1 VSVYRVP
8 SSEPLSYIDTL
19 SLSLSLS
26 PVLSTQMRMTMAII
40 KGLNAICYLDS
51 SLARA
56 DLGKSLNFK
65 IISKR

>member
-1 VSVYRVP
+1 MNK
-8 SSEPLSYIDTL
+8 LA
-19 SLSLSLS
+19 SLSAPHSLS
-26 PVLSTQMRMTMAII
+26 KSLALSTQMHKTMAII
-40 KGLNAICYLDS
+40 KGLNSICSLDS